1 MFIKIFFLLILLISS
16 KQDDRSQIKIL
27 EVKDPKCS
35 DSLGRVDFTA
45 KYKHTSLK
53 DMNSY
58 FLLFFKDQ
66 NNKKRSSICH
76 LSYSQSGDQPENG
89 TVISDTVYPPES
101 QEIVEPTGGS
111 VTDIV
116 EPTTPITPTTDIPT
130 SEEGESDTSKEGD
143 QGEDTSKEG
152 DQEGESDTS
161 KEGDQ
166 GEDTSKEG
174 DQEGESDTSKEGD
187 QGEDT
192 SKEGDQ
198 EGESDTSKEGDQES
212 DTSKEGDQESDT
224 SKEGE
229 QESDT
234 SIETEES
241 NSTKSD
247 EPESEYDPD
256 DELLKQLLVKL
267 RLQLEDNFK
276 YDVKQLDKLHDFR
289 TELKFLLNYDLTK
302 KLKLLLVDVDEME
315 IKLAN
320 FTERFVL
327 EPLDKSILKLQK
339 LVDFNLTEL
348 KLNINESVCSFQQ
361 EFLKTFSNEGTLIFK
376 LKEDIKELKGKN
388 FTQIYETKKED
399 LKDTF
404 DEFKK
409 KTDEKL
415 NSTILNDLLD
425 KISQINAN
433 ISVKIDESKGNVSEL
448 VEKVKA
454 IYEDNKNSTLVEKVE
469 KLNTKIQT
477 NILDA
482 IVVKLDKSMTDFNNE
497 LVGNLTEIQVKVEKL
512 KELKDANKTEL
523 AEKLKE
529 DIKKKVEELQKNVSD
544 YMEGNKVLKPVKD
557 KLEEL
562 KGNIT
567 EKIEE
572 KGLKDKIDA
581 YKKEIKDY
589 EDLLEKLKQDGKDK
603 LNETKYD
610 VIKKLGEINGTM
622 IVDALTYIPNKRL
635 ERLEQLKNLTLVLST
650 FDKLKRVFNSSD
662 AQVLFDKNYNK
673 VFEFLDKL
681 NKDKDA
687 FLSDD
692 TTLTL
697 TKAKIKELQSKL
709 KAKAQKA
716 GLDDSFVNNLYN
728 ASLLNKALKDQIKK
742 QLDIVNETIYKVEDK
757 LKLDKINRTDILEKI
772 HSLDEPFKALPNV
785 ELTLKNIKDK
795 LNTTDLKKVKTDLK
809 KQLKD
814 LKDKLDKS
822 ALLAPLNDKIK
833 EIETKLNQTGIL
845 PALDNHID
853 AIKGLNETLLN
864 LTENLKLNNKAKLQE
879 LVDKVEAKIKAI
891 DGKKIA
897 KELQELEKNLTS
909 QIQKL
914 QEVQLNKDSLKA
926 LKTEVENYING
937 KPNLKPILDELKKID
952 EKLNSTG
959 LPAAFKDHIDA
970 IEEIKDSLK
979 MTTIAQLNDTIYYL
993 ASLINATD
1001 IVKILDELNQ
1011 KPNVTLKDYQD
1022 LIVPLLKNNTYLN
1035 PVLEELKDL
1044 RTQLVKNNLTG
1055 ALIDLN
1061 ISINEMDE
1069 ALKKL
1074 GKLGEQDLNKTMYK
1088 IKEEI
1093 EKINGTEILLGLEPF
1108 KNVTLLK
1115 ELLKEQK
1122 DKLNAK
1128 LDELKKNDTVLKPV
1142 LEKYDK
1148 VKADV
1153 ALLLKDAGVVDAFK
1167 EYNNSIIELGKAL
1180 KNLNDDEKKKLT
1192 SKLNATLSNEIEK
1205 IMLKIQNYNRT
1216 QRLNDLAKEIDL
1228 VLANISYVFNSPN
1241 ATIRNARRK
1250 EVFGVAKKDIQNK
1263 INELKKKSKLLD
1275 KLLANI
1281 DLEDT
1286 ELKNATKDYIIS
1298 VYDLIKTLPKLIE
1311 KPNLKLNETY
1321 YNITEKIK
1329 EKLTFNSTELII
1341 KLNTS
1346 LFKMKDEIIDN
1357 INNKTKYESIHL
1369 EIRDAVNGTMIDV
1382 LNKTGK
1388 LENFQKVMKYLDQ
1401 NRDISSKIEN
1411 IKLKIKKIDTTKI
1424 IKELNASL
1432 YSCNIDFVD
1441 KLTSLDEVKPV
1452 LDKIK
1457 NLFNNTAPAKFSKT
1471 KKVLTII
1478 LQDLNNKTKVLVGR
1492 DERFKLFKEKVDEL
1506 NQTAMNTLTKM
1517 GLEEDL
1523 KKVKDKI
1530 QKMKD
1535 RMNKLKD
1542 DIDKLTLNQTIYK
1555 LKSKSKQLNIKELLE
1570 KANQTLKDAKED
1582 LNNLRE
1588 IDYNAAK
1595 VKYILESANLTGLTE
1610 EQMGKVKKLLADS
1623 KDKAHS
1629 LNYKLLEKIVDK
1641 LNELNNNLTDKIDVK
1656 EIQKKVDDFL
1666 TDCENLEK
1674 KIEKFPNSTE
1684 ELRYNVSYNKVKD
1697 FKPKDLYPI
1706 LDQMDN
1712 FIQKEFENVNET
1724 GTLFASIF
1732 QLIAKKFQTLPKD
1745 SDPADLNKRITEL
1758 FKETAKELK
1767 EDLKELV
1774 KDTRIE
1780 VYQDKIKEINVKVD
1794 EKIKNKTELSEFIE
1808 YFKNKS
1814 DTLDEKL
1821 KNMSDNLE
1829 GKTLNE
1835 IIENIRGRIK
1845 NMNRDNAAKIRRE
1858 FYKML
1863 LEASPISDIF
1873 NTTALE
1879 KLKKRIDQL
1888 DNLPKVN
1895 KTKIKEQIEDIISKL
1910 KKLREYIKNN
1920 DAESITPSLKS
1931 IDLVTLIEELRKIDT
1946 SKVNVEEEIKKV
1958 KRLKE
1963 LLDEMNTILDSS
1975 AGKAVLEALIKSS
1988 KLRNL
1993 SVKKA
1998 KKAKKFR
2005 RADEEKEDYLTCKI
2019 DDSFVNSPQDKQLS
2033 ANTENI
2039 NSRILLENENY
2050 DVYVDENLQLDL
2062 EESETNCGYDSV
2074 TQTKGNITYIRH
2086 STPLPDYD
2094 KNRVVYD
2101 LYAKIDQNYKYPNF
2115 FYILTKT
2122 KVKYNSSNV
2131 EKEEELDSYCVLEDD
2146 NDRDNARFKCYAYTE
2161 DMTSFSEAD
2170 DDIKS
2175 SYIIIADSNSTD
2187 NGDNGKSGSYFNRK
2201 KSSGGLGAGAIVG
2214 IIIACLA
2221 VLIAIICT
2229 IVCLNKRAST
2239 AAVVA
2244 RQSESNNHIQI
2255 SSMSGQYPVKV

>member
-16 KQDDRSQIKIL
+16 KQDDRPQIKIL

-187 QGEDT
+187 Q
-192 SKEGDQ
+192 
-198 EGESDTSKEGDQES
+198 ES

-256 DELLKQLLVKL
+256 DELLKQLLVKF

-276 YDVKQLDKLHDFR
+276 YDVKELDKLHDLR

-433 ISVKIDESKGNVSEL
+433 ISVKIDESIGNVSEL
-448 VEKVKA
+448 VEKAKA
-454 IYEDNKNSTLVEKVE
+454 IYEDNKNSTLVEKVD

-567 EKIEE
+567 DKIEE
-572 KGLKDKIDA
+572 KGLKDKINA

-610 VIKKLGEINGTM
+610 AIKKLGEINGTM
-622 IVDALTYIPNKRL
+622 IVDTLTYIPNKRL

-650 FDKLKRVFNSSD
+650 FDKLKRVFNSSN

-673 VFEFLDKL
+673 TFEFLDKL

-687 FLSDD
+687 FLGDD

-697 TKAKIKELQSKL
+697 TKEKIKELQSKL

-716 GLDDSFVNNLYN
+716 GLDDSLVNNLYN
-728 ASLLNKALKDQIKK
+728 TSLLNKALKDQIKK

-757 LKLDKINRTDILEKI
+757 LKLDEINRTDILAKI

-795 LNTTDLKKVKTDLK
+795 LNNTDWEKVKADLQK
-809 KQLKD
+809 ELKD

-822 ALLAPLNDKIK
+822 ALLAPLIDKIK
-833 EIETKLNQTGIL
+833 EIETKLNQTGLI

-853 AIKGLNETLLN
+853 ALKGLNETLLN

-891 DGKKIA
+891 DGKKIT

-909 QIQKL
+909 LVQKL
-914 QEVQLNKDSLKA
+914 QEVQLNKDSFKA
-926 LKTEVENYING
+926 LKTEIENYMNG

-952 EKLNSTG
+952 QKITAAG
-959 LPAAFKDHIDA
+959 LPSAIKDHIDA
-970 IEEIKDSLK
+970 IKEIKDSLK
-979 MTTIAQLNDTIYYL
+979 MITIYQLNDTIYYL

-1001 IVKILDELNQ
+1001 IVTKLNELDL

-1022 LIVPLLKNNTYLN
+1022 LVEPLIKNNTYLS
-1035 PVLEELKDL
+1035 PILQGIKDL
-1044 RTQLVKNNLTG
+1044 KIQIDKSNLSI
-1055 ALIDLN
+1055 ALTDYN
-1061 ISINEMDE
+1061 ISIKEIDD
-1069 ALKKL
+1069 ALNNL
-1074 GKLGEQDLNKTMYK
+1074 AKLGEQDLNKTMYK

-1093 EKINGTEILLGLEPF
+1093 EKINGTEILLALEPF
-1108 KNVTLLK
+1108 KNETLLK

-1153 ALLLKDAGVVDAFK
+1153 TLLLKDSGVVDAFK

-1180 KNLNDDEKKKLT
+1180 KNLNDDEKKELR

-1216 QRLNDLAKEIDL
+1216 QRLNELAEEIDL

-1241 ATIRNARRK
+1241 ATIREARRK
-1250 EVFGVAKKDIQNK
+1250 EVFGLAKKDIQNK

-1281 DLEDT
+1281 DLEDS
-1286 ELKNATKDYIIS
+1286 ELKNATKNYILS
-1298 VYDLIKTLPKLIE
+1298 VQDLIKTLPKLIE
-1311 KPNLKLNETY
+1311 KPNLNLKSKLNETY

-1346 LFKMKDEIIDN
+1346 LFEMKDEIIDD
-1357 INNKTKYESIHL
+1357 INNKTKYELIHL
-1369 EIRDAVNGTMIDV
+1369 EIRNAINGTLIDV
-1382 LNKTGK
+1382 LNKTGNLK
-1388 LENFQKVMKYLDQ
+1388 NFKKVMKYLHQ
-1401 NRDISSKIEN
+1401 NNISSKIEN
-1411 IKLKIKKIDTTKI
+1411 IKLKIKKINTTKI

-1441 KLTSLDEVKPV
+1441 KLASLDEIKPA

-1457 NLFNNTAPAKFSKT
+1457 NLFNNTVPAKFTRT
-1471 KKVLTII
+1471 KEVLTII
-1478 LQDLNNKTKVLVGR
+1478 LQDLNNKTNVLFGR
-1492 DERFKLFKEKVDEL
+1492 DERFKLFKKKVDEL
-1506 NQTAMNTLTKM
+1506 NQTAMNVLTKM

-1542 DIDKLTLNQTIYK
+1542 DMDKLSLNQTIYK
-1555 LKSKSKQLNIKELLE
+1555 LKSKSKQLNIKEILE

-1629 LNYKLLEKIVDK
+1629 LNYKLLEKIIDK
-1641 LNELNNNLTDKIDVK
+1641 LNELNNNLTDQIDVN
-1656 EIQKKVDDFL
+1656 EIHKKVDDFL

-1684 ELRYNVSYNKVKD
+1684 ELRFNASYNKVKD
-1697 FKPKDLYPI
+1697 LKPKDLYPI
-1706 LDQMDN
+1706 LDQMDD
-1712 FIQKEFENVNET
+1712 FIQKRFEKVNET
-1724 GTLFASIF
+1724 GDLFSSIF
-1732 QLIAKKFQTLPKD
+1732 KLIGQKFRTLPKD
-1745 SDPADLNKRITEL
+1745 SDTADLEKRVNEL

-1767 EDLKELV
+1767 ENLQELV

-1794 EKIKNKTELSEFIE
+1794 EIIKNNTELIEFVE
-1808 YFKNKS
+1808 FFKNKS
-1814 DTLDEKL
+1814 DILDEKL
-1821 KNMSDNLE
+1821 KNMTDSFE

-1835 IIENIRGRIK
+1835 IIEQIRQTIK
-1845 NMNRDNAAKIRRE
+1845 NMNIENAIRIRRE
-1858 FYKML
+1858 FLKML
-1863 LEASPISDIF
+1863 FEASPIYDIF

-1888 DNLPKVN
+1888 DNLPKLN

-1910 KKLREYIKNN
+1910 KKLREYINN
-1920 DAESITPSLKS
+1920 DNVESISPSLKS
-1931 IDLVTLIEELRKIDT
+1931 INLVTLLEELRKIDT
-1946 SKVNVEEEIKKV
+1946 SKMNIEEEINKV
-1958 KRLKE
+1958 KRLKA

-1975 AGKAVLEALIKSS
+1975 AGKAVLEALIRAS

-1998 KKAKKFR
+1998 KKAKKTKKFR

-2019 DDSFVNSPQDKQLS
+2019 DDSFVNSPSNKQLV
-2033 ANTENI
+2033 ANSENI
-2039 NSRILLENENY
+2039 NSKILLVNENY
-2050 DVYVDENLQLDL
+2050 DVYVDDNLQLDL

-2086 STPLPDYD
+2086 TTPYPDYD

-2101 LYAKIDQNYKYPNF
+2101 LYAKIDDNYKYPNF
-2115 FYILTKT
+2115 FYIMTKT

-2161 DMTSFSEAD
+2161 NMTSFSEAD

-2175 SYIIIADSNSTD
+2175 SYIIIADSNSTEPD
-2187 NGDNGKSGSYFNRK
+2187 NGDKGKSGTYFNRK

-2214 IIIACLA
+2214 IILACLA

>member
-1 MFIKIFFLLILLISS
+1 
-16 KQDDRSQIKIL
+16 
-27 EVKDPKCS
+27 
-35 DSLGRVDFTA
+35 
-45 KYKHTSLK
+45 
-53 DMNSY
+53 
-58 FLLFFKDQ
+58 
-66 NNKKRSSICH
+66 
-76 LSYSQSGDQPENG
+76 
-89 TVISDTVYPPES
+89 
-101 QEIVEPTGGS
+101 
-111 VTDIV
+111 
-116 EPTTPITPTTDIPT
+116 
-130 SEEGESDTSKEGD
+130 
-143 QGEDTSKEG
+143 
-152 DQEGESDTS
+152 
-161 KEGDQ
+161 
-166 GEDTSKEG
+166 
-174 DQEGESDTSKEGD
+174 
-187 QGEDT
+187 
-192 SKEGDQ
+192 
-198 EGESDTSKEGDQES
+198 
-212 DTSKEGDQESDT
+212 
-224 SKEGE
+224 
-229 QESDT
+229 
-234 SIETEES
+234 
-241 NSTKSD
+241 
-247 EPESEYDPD
+247 
-256 DELLKQLLVKL
+256 
-267 RLQLEDNFK
+267 
-276 YDVKQLDKLHDFR
+276 
-289 TELKFLLNYDLTK
+289 
-302 KLKLLLVDVDEME
+302 ME

-448 VEKVKA
+448 VEKAKA

-557 KLEEL
+557 KLEKL

-716 GLDDSFVNNLYN
+716 GLDDSFANNLYN

-1142 LEKYDK
+1142 LEKYDE
-1148 VKADV
+1148 VKANV
-1153 ALLLKDAGVVDAFK
+1153 TLLLKDAGVADAFK

-1180 KNLNDDEKKKLT
+1180 KNLNDDEKKKLN
-1192 SKLNATLSNEIEK
+1192 SKLNETLSNEIKK
-1205 IMLKIQNYNRT
+1205 IMDKIQNYNRT

-1706 LDQMDN
+1706 LDQMDD

-1745 SDPADLNKRITEL
+1745 SDPADLNKRISEL

-2086 STPLPDYD
+2086 STPWPDYN

-2161 DMTSFSEAD
+2161 DMTNFSEAD

-2187 NGDNGKSGSYFNRK
+2187 NGDNGKSGTYFNRK

>member
-16 KQDDRSQIKIL
+16 KQDDRPQIKIL

-187 QGEDT
+187 Q
-192 SKEGDQ
+192 
-198 EGESDTSKEGDQES
+198 ES

-241 NSTKSD
+241 NSIKSD

-256 DELLKQLLVKL
+256 DELLKQLLVKF

-276 YDVKQLDKLHDFR
+276 YDVKELDKLHDLR

-433 ISVKIDESKGNVSEL
+433 ISVKIDESIGNVSEL
-448 VEKVKA
+448 VEKAKA
-454 IYEDNKNSTLVEKVE
+454 IYEDNKNSTLVEKVD

-567 EKIEE
+567 DKIEE
-572 KGLKDKIDA
+572 KGLKDKINA

-610 VIKKLGEINGTM
+610 AIKKLGEINGTM
-622 IVDALTYIPNKRL
+622 IVDTLTYIPNKRL

-650 FDKLKRVFNSSD
+650 FDKLKRVFNSSN

-673 VFEFLDKL
+673 TFEFLDKL

-687 FLSDD
+687 FLGDD

-697 TKAKIKELQSKL
+697 TKEKIKELQSKL

-716 GLDDSFVNNLYN
+716 GLDDSLVNNLYN
-728 ASLLNKALKDQIKK
+728 TSLLNKALKDQIKK

-757 LKLDKINRTDILEKI
+757 LKLDEINRTDILEKI

-795 LNTTDLKKVKTDLK
+795 LNNTDWEKVKADLQK
-809 KQLKD
+809 ELKD

-822 ALLAPLNDKIK
+822 ALLAPLIDKIK
-833 EIETKLNQTGIL
+833 EIETKLNQTGLI

-853 AIKGLNETLLN
+853 ALKGLNETLLN

-891 DGKKIA
+891 DGKKIT

-909 QIQKL
+909 LVQKL
-914 QEVQLNKDSLKA
+914 QEVQLNKDSFKA
-926 LKTEVENYING
+926 LKTEIENYMNG

-952 EKLNSTG
+952 QKITATG

-970 IEEIKDSLK
+970 IKEIKDSLK
-979 MTTIAQLNDTIYYL
+979 MITIYQLNDTIYYL

-1001 IVKILDELNQ
+1001 IVTKLNELDL

-1022 LIVPLLKNNTYLN
+1022 LVEPLIKNNTYLS
-1035 PVLEELKDL
+1035 PILQDIKDL
-1044 RTQLVKNNLTG
+1044 KIQIDKSNLSI
-1055 ALIDLN
+1055 ALTDYN
-1061 ISINEMDE
+1061 ISIKEIDD
-1069 ALKKL
+1069 ALNNL
-1074 GKLGEQDLNKTMYK
+1074 AKLGEQDLNKTMYK

-1093 EKINGTEILLGLEPF
+1093 EKINGTEILLALEPF
-1108 KNVTLLK
+1108 KNETLLK

-1153 ALLLKDAGVVDAFK
+1153 TLLLKDSGVVDAFK

-1180 KNLNDDEKKKLT
+1180 KNLNDDEKKELR

-1216 QRLNDLAKEIDL
+1216 QRLNELAEEIDL

-1241 ATIRNARRK
+1241 ATIREARRK
-1250 EVFGVAKKDIQNK
+1250 EVFGLAKKDIQNK

-1281 DLEDT
+1281 DLEDS
-1286 ELKNATKDYIIS
+1286 ELKNATKNYILS
-1298 VYDLIKTLPKLIE
+1298 VQDLIKTLPKLIE
-1311 KPNLKLNETY
+1311 KPNLNLKSKLNETY

-1346 LFKMKDEIIDN
+1346 LFEMKDEIIDD
-1357 INNKTKYESIHL
+1357 INNKTKYELIHL
-1369 EIRDAVNGTMIDV
+1369 EIRNAINGTMIDV
-1382 LNKTGK
+1382 LNKTGNLK
-1388 LENFQKVMKYLDQ
+1388 NFKKVMKYLHQ
-1401 NRDISSKIEN
+1401 NNISSKIEN
-1411 IKLKIKKIDTTKI
+1411 IKLKIKKINTTKI

-1441 KLTSLDEVKPV
+1441 KLASLDEIKPA

-1457 NLFNNTAPAKFSKT
+1457 NLFNNTVPANFTRT
-1471 KKVLTII
+1471 KEVLTII
-1478 LQDLNNKTKVLVGR
+1478 LQDLNNETNVLFGR
-1492 DERFKLFKEKVDEL
+1492 DERFKLFKKKVDEL
-1506 NQTAMNTLTKM
+1506 NQTAMNVLTKM

-1542 DIDKLTLNQTIYK
+1542 DMDKLSLNQTIYK
-1555 LKSKSKQLNIKELLE
+1555 LKSKSKQLNIKEILE

-1629 LNYKLLEKIVDK
+1629 LNYKLLEKIIDK
-1641 LNELNNNLTDKIDVK
+1641 LNELNNNLTDQIDVN
-1656 EIQKKVDDFL
+1656 EIHKKVDDFL

-1684 ELRYNVSYNKVKD
+1684 ELRFNASYNKVKD
-1697 FKPKDLYPI
+1697 LKPKDLYPI
-1706 LDQMDN
+1706 LDQMDD
-1712 FIQKEFENVNET
+1712 FIQKRFEKVNET
-1724 GTLFASIF
+1724 GALFSSIF
-1732 QLIAKKFQTLPKD
+1732 KLIGQKFRTLPKD
-1745 SDPADLNKRITEL
+1745 SDPDDLDKRVNEL

-1767 EDLKELV
+1767 ENLQELV

-1794 EKIKNKTELSEFIE
+1794 EIIKNNTELIEFVE
-1808 YFKNKS
+1808 FFKNKS
-1814 DTLDEKL
+1814 DILDEKL
-1821 KNMSDNLE
+1821 KNMTDSFE

-1835 IIENIRGRIK
+1835 IIEQIRQTIK
-1845 NMNRDNAAKIRRE
+1845 NMNIENAIRIRRE
-1858 FYKML
+1858 FLKML
-1863 LEASPISDIF
+1863 FEASPIYDIF

-1888 DNLPKVN
+1888 DNLPKLN

-1910 KKLREYIKNN
+1910 KKLREYINN
-1920 DAESITPSLKS
+1920 DNVESISPSLKS
-1931 IDLVTLIEELRKIDT
+1931 INLVTLLEELRKIDT
-1946 SKVNVEEEIKKV
+1946 SKMNIEEEINKV
-1958 KRLKE
+1958 KRLKA

-1975 AGKAVLEALIKSS
+1975 AGKAVLEALIRAS

-1998 KKAKKFR
+1998 KKAKKTKKFR

-2019 DDSFVNSPQDKQLS
+2019 DDSFVNSPSNKQLV
-2033 ANTENI
+2033 ANSENI
-2039 NSRILLENENY
+2039 NSKILLVNENY
-2050 DVYVDENLQLDL
+2050 DVYVDDNLQLDL

-2086 STPLPDYD
+2086 TTPYPDYD

-2101 LYAKIDQNYKYPNF
+2101 LYAKIDDNYKYPNF
-2115 FYILTKT
+2115 FYIMTKT

-2161 DMTSFSEAD
+2161 NMTSFSEAD

-2175 SYIIIADSNSTD
+2175 SYIIIADSNSTEPD
-2187 NGDNGKSGSYFNRK
+2187 NGDNGKSGKSGTYFNRK

-2214 IIIACLA
+2214 IILACLA

>member
-16 KQDDRSQIKIL
+16 KQDDRPQIKIL

-76 LSYSQSGDQPENG
+76 LSYSQSGDQPENV

-166 GEDTSKEG
+166 EGESDTSKEG

-187 QGEDT
+187 QESDT

-241 NSTKSD
+241 NSIKSD

-276 YDVKQLDKLHDFR
+276 YDVKQLDKLHDLR

-448 VEKVKA
+448 VEKAKA

-567 EKIEE
+567 DKIEE
-572 KGLKDKIDA
+572 KGLKDKINA

-622 IVDALTYIPNKRL
+622 IVDTLTYIPNKRL

-662 AQVLFDKNYNK
+662 AQDLFDKN
-673 VFEFLDKL
+673 FDKFFISL
-681 NKDKDA
+681 LKLMDTQESFFGDN
-687 FLSDD
+687 
-692 TTLTL
+692 TTLKL
-697 TKAKIKELQSKL
+697 TKEKI

-716 GLDDSFVNNLYN
+716 GLDESVINNIFN
-728 ASLLNKALKDQIKK
+728 ASYLKLALQDQIKK
-742 QLDIVNETIYKVEDK
+742 QLDKVNETIYKVEDK
-757 LKLDKINRTDILEKI
+757 LKLNDINRTDILEKI
-772 HSLDEPFKALPNV
+772 HSLDEPFKSLPNV

-822 ALLAPLNDKIK
+822 ALLAPLNDEIK
-833 EIETKLNQTGIL
+833 EIETKLNQTLL
-845 PALDNHID
+845 PALDKHVD
-853 AIKGLNETLLN
+853 ALKGLNETLLN
-864 LTENLKLNNKAKLQE
+864 LTDNLKSNNKAKLQE

-979 MTTIAQLNDTIYYL
+979 MTTIAQLNDTIYNL

-1001 IVKILDELNQ
+1001 IVNKLNEIHLN
-1011 KPNVTLKDYQD
+1011 PNATLQDYQD
-1022 LIVPLLKNNTYLN
+1022 LEPLLKNNTYLN
-1035 PVLEELKDL
+1035 PVLEKLKDL

-1055 ALIDLN
+1055 ALTDLN

-1069 ALKKL
+1069 AFKNL

-1093 EKINGTEILLGLEPF
+1093 EKINGTEILLALEPF
-1108 KNVTLLK
+1108 KNETLLK

-1153 ALLLKDAGVVDAFK
+1153 TLLLKDAGVVDAFK
-1167 EYNNSIIELGKAL
+1167 EYNNSIIELGKVL
-1180 KNLNDDEKKKLT
+1180 KNLNDDEKKKLR

-1216 QRLNDLAKEIDL
+1216 QRLDELAKEIDL

-1441 KLTSLDEVKPV
+1441 KLTSLDEIKPA

-1457 NLFNNTAPAKFSKT
+1457 NLFNNTAPAKFTKT

-1506 NQTAMNTLTKM
+1506 NKTAMNTLTKM

-1542 DIDKLTLNQTIYK
+1542 DMDKLTLNQTIYK
-1555 LKSKSKQLNIKELLE
+1555 LKSKSKQMNIKELLE

-1684 ELRYNVSYNKVKD
+1684 ELRYNASYNKVKD

-1706 LDQMDN
+1706 LDQMDD

-1732 QLIAKKFQTLPKD
+1732 QLIAKKFETLPKD
-1745 SDPADLNKRITEL
+1745 SNPADLNKRITEL

-1858 FYKML
+1858 FYKMI

-2019 DDSFVNSPQDKQLS
+2019 DDSFVNSPQDKQIIVNS
-2033 ANTENI
+2033 GNI
-2039 NSRILLENENY
+2039 SSKILLENENY
-2050 DVYVDENLQLDL
+2050 DVYVDDDLTLDL

-2086 STPLPDYD
+2086 TTPYPDYD

-2115 FYILTKT
+2115 FYILTKI

-2175 SYIIIADSNSTD
+2175 SYIIIADSNSTEPD
-2187 NGDNGKSGSYFNRK
+2187 IGDNGKSGTYFNRK

-2214 IIIACLA
+2214 IILACLA

-2244 RQSESNNHIQI
+2244 RQSESNNIIHI

>member
-1 MFIKIFFLLILLISS
+1 MFIKIFSLLILLISS
-16 KQDDRSQIKIL
+16 KQDDRPQIKIL
-27 EVKDPKCS
+27 ETKDPKCS

-58 FLLFFKDQ
+58 FLLFFRDQ

-76 LSYSQSGDQPENG
+76 LSYSLSGDQPENG

-111 VTDIV
+111 ITDIV
-116 EPTTPITPTTDIPT
+116 EPTTPITSTTDIST
-130 SEEGESDTSKEGD
+130 SSNTEEV
-143 QGEDTSKEG
+143 
-152 DQEGESDTS
+152 
-161 KEGDQ
+161 
-166 GEDTSKEG
+166 
-174 DQEGESDTSKEGD
+174 
-187 QGEDT
+187 
-192 SKEGDQ
+192 
-198 EGESDTSKEGDQES
+198 SDTSKEGDQES

-224 SKEGE
+224 SV
-229 QESDT
+229 
-234 SIETEES
+234 ETEET
-241 NSTKSD
+241 NSSKSD
-247 EPESEYDPD
+247 EAEEEESEYDPD
-256 DELLKQLLVKL
+256 DELLKQLLIKF

-276 YDVKQLDKLHDFR
+276 YDVKQFDKLHDLR

-361 EFLKTFSNEGTLIFK
+361 EFLKTFSNEGTLILK

-454 IYEDNKNSTLVEKVE
+454 IYEDNKNSTLVEKIE

-709 KAKAQKA
+709 KDRAQKV
-716 GLDDSFVNNLYN
+716 GLNDSFVNNLYN

-742 QLDIVNETIYKVEDK
+742 QLDIVNETIYIIEDK
-757 LKLDKINRTDILEKI
+757 LKLNEINRTDILEKI

-785 ELTLKNIKDK
+785 ELTIKNIKAK
-795 LNTTDLKKVKTDLK
+795 LNNTDFEKVKADLQK
-809 KQLKD
+809 ELKV
-814 LKDKLDKS
+814 LKDKLDES
-822 ALLAPLNDKIK
+822 DLLTPLKDKLK

-845 PALDNHID
+845 PALDNHFD

-864 LTENLKLNNKAKLQE
+864 LNEILKLNNKAKFQE

-926 LKTEVENYING
+926 LKTEIENYMNSE
-937 KPNLKPILDELKKID
+937 PNLKPILDELKEID
-952 EKLNSTG
+952 EELNSTG

-1001 IVKILDELNQ
+1001 IVKVIDELSL
-1011 KPNVTLKDYQD
+1011 KPNVTLKDYQN
-1022 LIVPLLKNNTYLN
+1022 LVEQLLKNNTDEN
-1035 PVLEELKDL
+1035 PIIEWLEDL
-1044 RTQLVKNNLTG
+1044 RTQLVKNNLTD
-1055 ALIDLN
+1055 ALTNLN
-1061 ISINEMDE
+1061 ISINEIE
-1069 ALKKL
+1069 KALMNL
-1074 GKLGEQDLNKTMYK
+1074 GELGEQDLNKTMYK
-1088 IKEEI
+1088 IEEEI
-1093 EKINGTEILLGLEPF
+1093 EKINGTEILLALEPF
-1108 KNVTLLK
+1108 KNVTYLK
-1115 ELLKEQK
+1115 ELLEERI

-1128 LDELKKNDTVLKPV
+1128 LNELKENDTVLKPV
-1142 LEKYDK
+1142 LEEYDK

-1180 KNLNDDEKKKLT
+1180 KNLNDDGKKELT

-1241 ATIRNARRK
+1241 ATIRDARRK
-1250 EVFGVAKKDIQNK
+1250 EVFGIAKKDIQNK
-1263 INELKKKSKLLD
+1263 INELTKKSKLLD
-1275 KLLANI
+1275 KLLEDI
-1281 DLEDT
+1281 DLEDS
-1286 ELKNATKDYIIS
+1286 ELKNATKNYILS
-1298 VYDLIKTLPKLIE
+1298 VKDLIKTLPKLIE
-1311 KPNLKLNETY
+1311 KPNLKLKSKLNETY

-1329 EKLTFNSTELII
+1329 EKLTFNSTEFII

-1346 LFKMKDEIIDN
+1346 LFELKDEIIDN
-1357 INNKTKYESIHL
+1357 INNKTKYELIHL
-1369 EIRDAVNGTMIDV
+1369 EIRNAINGTMIDV
-1382 LNKTGK
+1382 LNETGN
-1388 LENFQKVMKYLDQ
+1388 LENFQKVKKYLEE
-1401 NRDISSKIEN
+1401 NSNISSKIEN
-1411 IKLKIKKIDTTKI
+1411 IKLKIKEINTTKI

-1441 KLTSLDEVKPV
+1441 TSLDEVKPV

-1457 NLFNNTAPAKFSKT
+1457 NLFNNTIPAKFTKT
-1471 KKVLTII
+1471 KKALTII
-1478 LQDLNNKTKVLVGR
+1478 LQDLNNKTNVLFGR
-1492 DERFKLFKEKVDEL
+1492 DETFKLFKEKVDEL
-1506 NQTAMNTLTKM
+1506 NQTAMNILAKM

-1523 KKVKDKI
+1523 KKIKDKI

-1542 DIDKLTLNQTIYK
+1542 DMDKLSFNQTIYK
-1555 LKSKSKQLNIKELLE
+1555 LKSKSKQLNIKEILE

-1595 VKYILESANLTGLTE
+1595 VKYILELANLTGLTE

-1629 LNYKLLEKIVDK
+1629 LNYKLLEKIIDK
-1641 LNELNNNLTDKIDVK
+1641 LNELNNNLTDQIDVN
-1656 EIQKKVDDFL
+1656 EIHKKVDDFL

-1684 ELRYNVSYNKVKD
+1684 ELRFNASYNKVKD
-1697 FKPKDLYPI
+1697 LKPKDLYPI
-1706 LDQMDN
+1706 LDQMDD
-1712 FIQKEFENVNET
+1712 FIQKRFEKVNET
-1724 GTLFASIF
+1724 GALFSSIF
-1732 QLIAKKFQTLPKD
+1732 KLIGKKFRTLPKD
-1745 SDPADLNKRITEL
+1745 SDPADLDKRVNEL

-1767 EDLKELV
+1767 ENLQELV

-1780 VYQDKIKEINVKVD
+1780 VFQDKIKEINVKVD
-1794 EKIKNKTELSEFIE
+1794 EIIKNNTELFEFVE
-1808 YFKNKS
+1808 FFKNKS
-1814 DTLDEKL
+1814 DILDEKL
-1821 KNMSDNLE
+1821 KNMTDNFE

-1835 IIENIRGRIK
+1835 IIEQIRQIIK
-1845 NMNRDNAAKIRRE
+1845 RMNTENATRIRRE
-1858 FYKML
+1858 FLKML
-1863 LEASPISDIF
+1863 FEASPIYDIF

-1888 DNLPKVN
+1888 NNLPKVN

-1910 KKLREYIKNN
+1910 KKLREYINN
-1920 DAESITPSLKS
+1920 NNAESIFPSLKS
-1931 IDLVTLIEELRKIDT
+1931 INLVTLLEELRKIDT
-1946 SKVNVEEEIKKV
+1946 SKMNIEEEINKV

-1963 LLDEMNTILDSS
+1963 LLDEMNKILDSS
-1975 AGKAVLEALIKSS
+1975 AGKAVLEALIRAS

-1998 KKAKKFR
+1998 KKAKKTKKFR

-2019 DDSFVNSPQDKQLS
+2019 DDSFVNSPSNKQLV
-2033 ANTENI
+2033 ANSENI
-2039 NSRILLENENY
+2039 NSKILLVNENY
-2050 DVYVDENLQLDL
+2050 DVYVDDNLQLDL

-2086 STPLPDYD
+2086 TTPYPDYD

-2101 LYAKIDQNYKYPNF
+2101 LYAKIDDNYKYPNF

-2131 EKEEELDSYCVLEDD
+2131 EKEEELDTYCVLEDD
-2146 NDRDNARFKCYAYTE
+2146 NDRDNARFKCFAYTE
-2161 DMTSFSEAD
+2161 DMTSFNEAD
-2170 DDIKS
+2170 NDIKS
-2175 SYIIIADSNSTD
+2175 NYIIIADSNSTD
-2187 NGDNGKSGSYFNRK
+2187 NGDNGKTGAYFNRN

-2244 RQSESNNHIQI
+2244 KQSESNNHIQI